1 MENDEHYLKQE
12 LFHLLKKEESIF
24 EFLQEGSLDG
34 LWYWDLEHPEN
45 EWMNDKFWTTL
56 GYDPSTK
63 SHHANQWQDI
73 IFSEDLAVAKDNL
86 SKHCNNPNHP
96 YDQVVRYKHA
106 DNSTVWIRCRGIAI
120 RDAKGKPIRMLGAH
134 TNITKEKEQE
144 IELKKLL
151 KKYESILN
159 SQSAFVLRYSKDG
172 VIKYVNKYLLNLFQS
187 NENGVI
193 GAHLSAFFNIDEVE
207 KLLNHTT
214 CSSGSNYKIIVPYY
228 AEEEIKQI
236 AWEICIISDP
246 ENNEIEYQGLGFDIT
261 EKLNAEQKIKLQA
274 SLLDTIGQAVIATDH
289 KGIIIYWNN
298 AATQIYGWQA
308 DEVIG
313 RFINDITPA
322 TITKEKTKKSLSM
335 MLKGESW
342 SGEFIVKRKDGTIF
356 YAWVSN
362 TPFLNDNGEVIGI
375 IRVSM
380 DISAEKELQSLQE
393 KLALV
398 AAKTNDAVVI
408 TDAEGYTT
416 WINDSF
422 TKLTGYSLEEMRGK
436 KPGEVLQGPETDQV
450 VKNRISKC
458 IENKQPCQEVILNYS
473 KDGKK
478 YWMDLTIDPV
488 FDQNGNLKQF
498 IAIQKDVTEQ
508 IRENERYIKKN
519 QELKWTKELLEQT
532 NQVAQIGGW
541 DLNLETQTI
550 SWTSVT
556 REIFEV
562 EESFEPDL
570 ESIGKFFKVE
580 SERTMV
586 INAMRDLISN
596 GPPFD
601 VTYQVITAKGNHRWV
616 RSIGKREVRNGTC
629 IRIFGVNQNID
640 EQKKANQ
647 RFENIRNAINQH
659 TLVSITDLNGVIIDV
674 NDIFCK
680 TTQYSREEIIGKTH
694 KLINSGYHS
703 DDYFAKMWQV
713 LQTGKVWKG
722 EISNRRKDGSICWML
737 STIVP
742 FFDLNGLPEQYI
754 SISTDITS
762 QKLAEE
768 DKQRSVELISEQR
781 NKLLDFSYIVSH
793 NIRSHASNIL
803 GIADLL
809 QKINTV
815 TEKKELVEVLHKA
828 AFNLDE
834 TLHYLNDLLK
844 VQSNFQYKKRTVI
857 VKHVVENVIN
867 SMKHQIDEVD
877 ACIHVDIENNLY
889 TKINPVYLNN
899 ILQNL
904 IDNALRYR
912 HPKRQPEIN
921 VMANRKNGNVEI
933 MVKDN
938 GLGIDLNKYGNKI
951 FGIYKTFHNAS
962 SAKGIGLFLTKSQ
975 VEALGGSITVES
987 NVNEGSTF
995 RIKI

>member
-12 LFHLLKKEESIF
+12 LFHLLNKDESIF

-45 EWMNDKFWTTL
+45 EWMNAKFWTTL

-86 SKHCNNPNHP
+86 SKHCNNPDHP

-120 RDAKGKPIRMLGAH
+120 RDEKGKPIRMLGAH

-172 VIKYVNKYLLNLFQS
+172 VINYVNKYLLNLFEVS
-187 NENGVI
+187 ENTVI
-193 GAHLSAFFNIDEVE
+193 GAHLSAFFNIDEIE
-207 KLLNHTT
+207 KLLNPTT
-214 CSSGSNYKIIVPYY
+214 CSSGSNYKVIVPYCT
-228 AEEEIKQI
+228 EEEIKQI

-246 ENNEIEYQGLGFDIT
+246 ENNEIEYQGLGFDVT

-289 KGIIIYWNN
+289 KGIIIYWNS
-298 AATQIYGWQA
+298 AATRIYGWQA
-308 DEVIG
+308 DEVMG
-313 RFINDITPA
+313 RLINEITPA
-322 TITKEKTKKSLSM
+322 TITKEKKKNSLNLA
-335 MLKGESW
+335 LKNESW
-342 SGEFIVKRKDGTIF
+342 SGEFIVKRKNGTNF

-422 TKLTGYSLEEMRGK
+422 TKVTGYSLEEMRGK
-436 KPGEVLQGPETDQV
+436 KPGEVLQGPKTDQV

-458 IENKQPCQEVILNYS
+458 IENKQSCQEVILNYS

-541 DLNLETQTI
+541 DLNLETQNI

-562 EESFEPDL
+562 DESFEPDL

-586 INAMRDLISN
+586 KNTMRDLISN

-601 VTYQVITAKGNHRWV
+601 VTYQIITAKGNHRWV

-629 IRIFGVNQNID
+629 VRIFGINQNID

-674 NDIFCK
+674 NDIFCE
-680 TTQYSREEIIGKTH
+680 TTQYRREEIIGKTH
-694 KLINSGYHS
+694 KLINSGYHN
-703 DDYFAKMWQV
+703 DDFFAKMWHV

-742 FFDLNGLPEQYI
+742 FFDLNGQPEQYVC
-754 SISTDITS
+754 ISTDITS

-768 DKQRSVELISEQR
+768 DKQKSVELISEQR

-857 VKHVVENVIN
+857 VKNVVENVIN
-867 SMKHQIDEVD
+867 SMKHKIVEVD
-877 ACIHVDIENNLY
+877 ARIHIDIENNLY
-889 TKINPVYLNN
+889 TKINPTYLNN

-912 HPKRQPEIN
+912 HPNRQPEIN
-921 VMANRKNGNVEI
+921 VMANRKNG
-933 MVKDN
+933 
-938 GLGIDLNKYGNKI
+938 
-951 FGIYKTFHNAS
+951 
-962 SAKGIGLFLTKSQ
+962 
-975 VEALGGSITVES
+975 
-987 NVNEGSTF
+987 
-995 RIKI
+995 